1 MYVSRN
7 KKELGMTKFWSI
19 LSVAFAF
26 LAAILW
32 GCSALINVPILKSGF
47 GTLVTV
53 TKDGRTVVGEAPF
66 YAALAKIS
74 RLNAGAAG
82 CAFLSAL
89 TQAITL
95 LLSK

>member
-1 MYVSRN
+1 M
-7 KKELGMTKFWSI
+7 KLWSI
-19 LSVAFAF
+19 LSVVFA
-26 LAAILW
+26 LGAALLW
-32 GCSALINVPILKSGF
+32 GWSAVINVPLLKSGF

-53 TKDGRTVVGEAPF
+53 MKDGSTVIGEAPF

-95 LLSK
+95 PTSK